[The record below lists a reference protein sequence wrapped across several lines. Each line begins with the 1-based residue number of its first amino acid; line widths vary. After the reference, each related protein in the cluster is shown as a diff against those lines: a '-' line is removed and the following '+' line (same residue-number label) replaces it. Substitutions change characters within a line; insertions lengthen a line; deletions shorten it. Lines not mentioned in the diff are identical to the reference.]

1 MRWIWLV
8 LLGCSGGSTKM
19 AADAH
24 VDPTTCEANF
34 EGAVMRQ
41 CVAPADCVELIHPDC
56 CGDVEIA
63 VAASDQAAAQ
73 TAEGTYQTCID
84 ASCGARGCAH
94 ALQAEDGKV
103 PMTGQMIVAVCVNGA
118 CTTTVQ

>member
-1 MRWIWLV
+1 MRWICLV
-8 LLGCSGGSTKM
+8 LLGCGSSLSKPI
-19 AADAH
+19 DAH
-24 VDPTTCEANF
+24 VDPAMCEANF
-34 EGAVMRQ
+34 EAAVQRQ
-41 CVAPADCVELIHPDC
+41 CVAPADCVELLHPDC

-73 TAEGTYQTCID
+73 TAEGTYQTCEN
-84 ASCGARGCAH
+84 ASCGPRGCFH

-103 PMTGQMIVAVCVNGA
+103 PMSGQMIVAVCVAGA